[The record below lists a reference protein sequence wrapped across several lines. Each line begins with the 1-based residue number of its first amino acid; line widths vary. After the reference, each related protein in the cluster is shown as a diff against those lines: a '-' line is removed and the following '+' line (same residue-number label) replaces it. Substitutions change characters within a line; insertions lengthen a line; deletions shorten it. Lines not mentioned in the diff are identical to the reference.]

1 MPDKQS
7 HTGYY
12 ASTPLG
18 LVGNLKICLHTMR
31 FSYHPK
37 ARLAYAFQPRMHFN
51 LAFSVPLAESVKL
64 LRLSLYLHL
73 FLGCSCIYFGRV
85 FRGELAAR
93 RF

>member
-12 ASTPLG
+12 ALTPLG
-18 LVGNLKICLHTMR
+18 LVRNLKICLHTMQ
-31 FSYHPK
+31 FSDHPK
-37 ARLAYAFQPRMHFN
+37 ARLADAFQSS
-51 LAFSVPLAESVKL
+51 LSVPLAESVKL

-73 FLGCSCIYFGRV
+73 FLGFSCIYFGRV

-93 RF
+93 RV